1 MSEVCVFLVRHWW
14 TVIGPWS
21 TQCSLSVCPSV
32 QPSVCLSVYLSLSAN
47 QSLTCTSSSE
57 DIPFPPPPQGI
68 QAVIAESFERIHR
81 SNLVGMGLL
90 PLQFQ
95 DGDST
100 ESLGLSGR
108 ESYSI
113 HLPPDLRPG
122 QLVTVTVSG
131 EVGRSVE
138 GGE

>member
-1 MSEVCVFLVRHWW
+1 MWCCWR
-14 TVIGPWS
+14 WS
-21 TQCSLSVCPSV
+21 VPGTWH
-32 QPSVCLSVYLSLSAN
+32 SVY
-47 QSLTCTSSSE
+47 QSLTSNSE
-57 DIPFPPPPQGI
+57 DIPFPPPLPPSPLPQGI

-90 PLQFQ
+90 PLQFR
-95 DGDST
+95 DEDST
-100 ESLGLSGR
+100 EYLGLSGR

-131 EVGRSVE
+131 EVGRSEE
-138 GGE
+138 GRSEERRWGSGNIVILCSAHTSIPPD

>member
-1 MSEVCVFLVRHWW
+1 MYIQQRGHSFSS
-14 TVIGPWS
+14 P
-21 TQCSLSVCPSV
+21 LS
-32 QPSVCLSVYLSLSAN
+32 
-47 QSLTCTSSSE
+47 
-57 DIPFPPPPQGI
+57 PPLPPQGI

-90 PLQFQ
+90 PLQFR

-100 ESLGLSGR
+100 ESLRLSGR

-131 EVGRSVE
+131 EVGRSEVGRSEE
-138 GGE
+138 GGK